1 LHKESTK
8 IVKKCSFIPK
18 KWKLLV
24 LIFACLAVIK
34 DIPEIYRTLII
45 GFLNIVNKYIF
56 SLDELY
62 LFVKNNLL
70 FIYKD
75 SEFWIQ
81 VIFIFLIFLYYFI
94 FIIKNK

>member
-1 LHKESTK
+1 
-8 IVKKCSFIPK
+8 
-18 KWKLLV
+18 
-24 LIFACLAVIK
+24 LAVIK

-45 GFLNIVNKYIF
+45 GLLNIVNKYIF

>member
-1 LHKESTK
+1 M
-8 IVKKCSFIPK
+8 
-18 KWKLLV
+18 
-24 LIFACLAVIK
+24 AVIK

-81 VIFIFLIFLYYFI
+81 VIFIF
-94 FIIKNK
+94 

>member
-1 LHKESTK
+1 
-8 IVKKCSFIPK
+8 
-18 KWKLLV
+18 
-24 LIFACLAVIK
+24 LAVIK

>member
-1 LHKESTK
+1 M
-8 IVKKCSFIPK
+8 
-18 KWKLLV
+18 
-24 LIFACLAVIK
+24 AVIK

>member
-1 LHKESTK
+1 M
-8 IVKKCSFIPK
+8 
-18 KWKLLV
+18 
-24 LIFACLAVIK
+24 AVIK

-45 GFLNIVNKYIF
+45 GLLNIVNKYIF